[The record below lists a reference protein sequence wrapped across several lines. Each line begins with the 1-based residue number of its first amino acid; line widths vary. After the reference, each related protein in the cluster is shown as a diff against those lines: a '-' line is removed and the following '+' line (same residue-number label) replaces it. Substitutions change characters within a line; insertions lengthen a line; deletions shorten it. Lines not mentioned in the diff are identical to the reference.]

1 MVSEN
6 FPAWQLA
13 FQSGQVETTGPA
25 YSIADGVA
33 TRGMAIESLELVKR
47 GVVDVMTVNE
57 AEIEAAADPAQK
69 EAEIEAD
76 LRRQTSPFLTAEAF
90 GVEDIIDPRETRPY
104 LCSFLEAA
112 QVGMQTRVG
121 PRLRAGV
128 RP

>member
-1 MVSEN
+1 MAGGSTIDRNGLN
-6 FPAWQLA
+6 FKIAWPSAEWGSLPIEGGVKAA
-13 FQSGQVETTGPA
+13 F
-25 YSIADGVA
+25 
-33 TRGMAIESLELVKR
+33 RR
-47 GVVDVMTVNE
+47 
-57 AEIEAAADPAQK
+57 EIEAAADPAQK

>member
-1 MVSEN
+1 VDLLEEQFSTLRLILIPQLSPRLINSLLESFGSATKALEAGPVSWEGI
-6 FPAWQLA
+6 
-13 FQSGQVETTGPA
+13 FQNKELND
-25 YSIADGVA
+25 SISS
-33 TRGMAIESLELVKR
+33 TFL
-47 GVVDVMTVNE
+47 T
-57 AEIEAAADPAQK
+57 AQK